1 MSAQVQLPLVQR
13 TFRRELNEWLDVLV
27 RWRLTLQ
34 QAEPESQARSIRR
47 LAESLAEAA
56 ETFALVELE
65 GAARTVLQ
73 TPSTRPLSD
82 RLDDLLDVIRRE
94 MHPLQH
100 PRRLVLVVSADG
112 GLVESAVRFAQLHAP
127 RIETC
132 ATTGAARSFASRN
145 HVGLVVLDLDTE
157 DDPLGWLL

>member
-73 TPSTRPLSD
+73 TPST
-82 RLDDLLDVIRRE
+82 
-94 MHPLQH
+94 
-100 PRRLVLVVSADG
+100 
-112 GLVESAVRFAQLHAP
+112 
-127 RIETC
+127 
-132 ATTGAARSFASRN
+132 
-145 HVGLVVLDLDTE
+145 
-157 DDPLGWLL
+157 